1 MASSKKLV
9 IEFNPEKPDKPS
21 CEFLIPFISDNGE
34 LAFLGTKS
42 CTIRHYG
49 LVILTNRAVTE
60 IDLFA
65 KLIDTGRTDIVEA
78 TYLQLFSVFLDAMQK
93 VKIGNIV
100 EIKGM
105 ANREIKLNVLSRTP
119 SGFTIK

>member
-42 CTIRHYG
+42 GTIRHYG
-49 LVILTNRAVTE
+49 LVILTNRAGHGNRPFCEAHRYRSYRYSRGYILAVVFRFFRC
-60 IDLFA
+60 DA
-65 KLIDTGRTDIVEA
+65 KSENRKHCRD
-78 TYLQLFSVFLDAMQK
+78 
-93 VKIGNIV
+93 
-100 EIKGM
+100 KGH
-105 ANREIKLNVLSRTP
+105 
-119 SGFTIK
+119 G

>member
-1 MASSKKLV
+1 M
-9 IEFNPEKPDKPS
+9 
-21 CEFLIPFISDNGE
+21 
-34 LAFLGTKS
+34 
-42 CTIRHYG
+42 
-49 LVILTNRAVTE
+49 ILTNRAVTA

-78 TYLQLFSVFLDAMQK
+78 TYLQLFSDFLDAMQK

>member
-9 IEFNPEKPDKPS
+9 VKFDPETPDKPS

-34 LAFLGTKS
+34 IGFLGTKS
-42 CTIRHYG
+42 GTISHYG

-65 KLIDTGRTDIVEA
+65 KLIDTGRTDIDEA
-78 TYLQLFSVFLDAMQK
+78 TYLQLFSSFLDAMQK

-100 EIKGM
+100 EIKGSS
-105 ANREIKLNVLSRTP
+105 NRQVNFNVLSQTP
-119 SGFTIK
+119 SGFKR